1 VCFLSFFFLF
11 PFFCCFFLFCFVFV
25 FVLFCSPL
33 IQERAKVDAERK
45 ELEKLRALY
54 NESKSHLDNCPE
66 SMREQL
72 QEQMRRV
79 SVSPPP
85 LLDHGPPPS
94 APA

>member
-1 VCFLSFFFLF
+1 MFSLFFFFVSLF
-11 PFFCCFFLFCFVFV
+11 LLFFFVLFCFV

-72 QEQMRRV
+72 REQMRRV